1 MEASDDARQ
10 RLVAERVAAF
20 VRRVLVASRYDPLE
34 ELPSLI
40 IEVDDRALE

>member
-1 MEASDDARQ
+1 MEASDDARR

-20 VRRVLVASRYDPLE
+20 VRRVLAAGDYDELE
-34 ELPSLI
+34 ELAPFI